1 MCNLFDRF
9 YRVILINE
17 NSPNYINGMRSKVV
31 ILREPPVLYTVICH
45 VFQSDNST
53 KNVSFMDHSKSWNS
67 IIAKYCFIIMIAKI
81 LYNKRHRIRHIS
93 TNYRATTYLLFS
105 PRKYLLKVYLAIKKL
120 RQLKLPCKDNNITF
134 TS

>member
-1 MCNLFDRF
+1 MFFNQTIRLKMSLLWTTQN
-9 YRVILINE
+9 RVI
-17 NSPNYINGMRSKVV
+17 
-31 ILREPPVLYTVICH
+31 
-45 VFQSDNST
+45 
-53 KNVSFMDHSKSWNS
+53 NS